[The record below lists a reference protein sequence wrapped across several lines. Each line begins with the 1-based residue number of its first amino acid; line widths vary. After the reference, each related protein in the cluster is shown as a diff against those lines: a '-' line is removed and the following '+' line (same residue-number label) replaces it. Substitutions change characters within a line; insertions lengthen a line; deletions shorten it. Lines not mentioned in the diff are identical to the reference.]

1 MKPRGIVDAWSNV
14 KFFGIYKTRQGEF
27 KMTHIDDERK
37 TDFGNQRHVYEDVIL
52 ERAPVIPEQTLE
64 DAVVDFSLA
73 QNALAAFA

>member
-1 MKPRGIVDAWSNV
+1 
-14 KFFGIYKTRQGEF
+14 
-27 KMTHIDDERK
+27 MTHIDDERK